1 MSEIISLNEEKKITK
16 LDDLLNTPNILTK
29 EEEEEEEDKKEKI
42 INENSEIKITS
53 ISSSEQYK
61 KALDEKNKNTINE
74 PIRDT
79 IKRDL
84 YLIWTKLKYVIN
96 PFVKEKDRNKHI
108 KQWDLWG
115 PLIFTILLSF
125 TLAIKSNEKSDMF
138 ILIFMIFWFGSFLIY
153 FNINLLGLNIGFFQI
168 YCLLGYCLFPLNI
181 SAFILAFN
189 FFYEIFRIL
198 ILGFCLL
205 WSCFSMIGFLK
216 NLCNDE
222 LRGLVLYP
230 AFLLYLFISGVILM
244 NRF

>member
-1 MSEIISLNEEKKITK
+1 MAINNSKDKKFINKKSVSRNNSNKDIRLVRT
-16 LDDLLNTPNILTK
+16 
-29 EEEEEEEDKKEKI
+29 KKEKI

-153 FNINLLGLNIGFFQI
+153 LNINLLGLNIGFFQI

-181 SAFILAFN
+181 SAFIFDIDLDSFHYN
-189 FFYEIFRIL
+189 RITY
-198 ILGFCLL
+198 I
-205 WSCFSMIGFLK
+205 
-216 NLCNDE
+216 
-222 LRGLVLYP
+222 
-230 AFLLYLFISGVILM
+230 
-244 NRF
+244 